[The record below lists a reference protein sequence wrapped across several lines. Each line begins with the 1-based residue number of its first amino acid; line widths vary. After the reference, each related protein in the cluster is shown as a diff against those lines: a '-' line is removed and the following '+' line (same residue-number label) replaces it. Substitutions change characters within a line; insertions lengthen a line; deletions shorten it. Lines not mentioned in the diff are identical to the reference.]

1 MTDFPV
7 LAEVLSQMPYLLHG
21 LWVALQLLVVLLA
34 LGLLLGLGLALVQ
47 VYAHWSIR
55 LLATAFERLFRG
67 IPAIVLLLLFFYGV
81 GNLMDMSSFTAAVLA
96 LGLRSAAYQSQIIRG
111 AIRSVAPG
119 QVTAARAMG
128 MSQARTVAWIVLPQ
142 ALRHALGP
150 WTNEFSS
157 ELKATSLAYVIG
169 LVELTRQGKYIVSNL
184 QGDTLV
190 VFGVVAAMYF
200 VVNTIGNT
208 MIYRLESFLSV
219 PGFERRGAR

>member
-1 MTDFPV
+1 MSGFPV
-7 LAEVLSQMPYLLHG
+7 LSEILSQMPYLLNG
-21 LWVALQLLVVLLA
+21 LWVAVQLLVVLLA
-34 LGLLLGLGLALVQ
+34 LGLVLGLGLALTQ
-47 VYAHWSIR
+47 IYAHWSMR
-55 LLATAFERLFRG
+55 LAATAFERVFRG

-81 GNLMDMSSFTAAVLA
+81 GNVVDISSFAAAALA

-119 QVTAARAMG
+119 QVTAAKAMG
-128 MSQARTVAWIVLPQ
+128 MSQARTIAWIVLPQ
-142 ALRHALGP
+142 ALRYALGP

-184 QGDTLV
+184 QGDTLI

-200 VVNTIGNT
+200 VVNYLGNH
-208 MIYRLESFLSV
+208 MIYRLERFLSV
-219 PGFERRGAR
+219 PGFERRGTR

>member
-1 MTDFPV
+1 MSGFPV
-7 LAEVLSQMPYLLHG
+7 LSEVLSQMPYLLDG
-21 LWVALQLLVVLLA
+21 LWVAVQLLVVLLA

-47 VYAHWSIR
+47 IYAHWSIR
-55 LLATAFERLFRG
+55 LAATGFERVFRG
-67 IPAIVLLLLFFYGV
+67 IPAIVLLLLFFYGI
-81 GNLMDMSSFTAAVLA
+81 GNLVDISSFAAAALA

-128 MSQARTVAWIVLPQ
+128 MSQMRTIVWIVLPQ
-142 ALRHALGP
+142 ALRYALGP

-184 QGDTLV
+184 QGDTLL

-200 VVNTIGNT
+200 VVNYLGNH
-208 MIYRLESFLSV
+208 MIYRLERALSV
-219 PGFERRGAR
+219 PGFERRGNR